1 MIAEEFNNTH
11 EPDSSI
17 PKGTTI
23 NYILKTIKESSA
35 DFKLALKNPKLV
47 KPLNE
52 NKLTQILVAQINAIL
67 KGNDV
72 PILAQEQYN
81 DVFLGSKGVPDFYF
95 QKVEKGQFHEP
106 LFVVEAKVLPAP
118 LPKTREKEYVIGDKN
133 NGGIERF
140 KTEKHG
146 KGLLECGIIG
156 FIEDKDHTHWIKTI
170 NDWITTLSTASI
182 EWKSDEIL
190 KLSEAKTEF
199 AYLNSIAYTS
209 SSSVVTLHHFWI

>member
-1 MIAEEFNNTH
+1 MIAEEFDNTH
-11 EPDSSI
+11 SPDSSI

-23 NYILKTIKESSA
+23 NYILKTIKESTS

-67 KGNDV
+67 KENDI

-81 DVFLGSKGVPDFYF
+81 DVFLGSKGIPDFYF

-156 FIEDKDHTHWIKTI
+156 FIEENDHAHWLKTI
-170 NDWITTLSTASI
+170 NGWITTLSQTKS

-190 KLSEAKTEF
+190 KLSETKTEF
-199 AYLNSIAYTS
+199 VYLNSIAYTT